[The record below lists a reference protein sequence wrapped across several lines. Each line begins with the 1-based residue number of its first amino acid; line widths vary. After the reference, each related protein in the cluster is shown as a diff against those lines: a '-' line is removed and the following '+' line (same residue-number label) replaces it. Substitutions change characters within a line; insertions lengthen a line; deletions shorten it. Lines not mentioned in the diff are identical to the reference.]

1 MNYWRMS
8 FRYGSGGESALA
20 KCIEKGVAAANIFN
34 DYNEPLP
41 DLRDITES
49 TFSKLWE
56 EGEYNS
62 PTARMT
68 MCGMRY
74 RMGVGD
80 VIYAKE
86 NREMVSC
93 GIITS
98 EYDYDPNIL
107 DGEFEWPHFVRV
119 NWDLNFKPVQALLG
133 AERITLLRL
142 NEGRIAELKRI
153 LEASG
158 QSLLVPPVNPYS
170 VYPDGQNKL
179 QDCQQWGPGY
189 PPQGVGSPDP

>member
-1 MNYWRMS
+1 MNYWRMA
-8 FRYGSGGESALA
+8 FRYGTGGESVLP

-34 DYNEPLP
+34 DYDEQLP
-41 DLRDITES
+41 DLRGITES

-68 MCGMRY
+68 MCGIRY
-74 RMGVGD
+74 RIGVGD

-86 NREMVSC
+86 NRELACC
-93 GIITS
+93 GIVTS
-98 EYDYDPNIL
+98 EYDYDPDIL

-119 NWDLNFKPVQALLG
+119 NWDQNFKPVHALLG
-133 AERITLLRL
+133 AERLTLLRL
-142 NEGRIAELKRI
+142 NEGRVAELKRI

-158 QSLLVPPVNPYS
+158 QTLLVPPVNPLT
-170 VYPDGQNKL
+170 VYPDDKNKF
-179 QDCQQWGPGY
+179 
-189 PPQGVGSPDP
+189 